1 MLLPALAPGE
11 QGYASMELPSNFFDA
26 DVLEMTAYNPDG
38 SEMCTRT
45 WSVGYARDYWKR
57 HGEASSVSSPAVC
70 RKQGNSV
77 TLSAGGVEVTFDKT
91 TGYITRVLSGKQSV
105 SFSNGPVPV
114 GMVASVKSSQTRMD
128 GDTAVFAVKYDGNI
142 DSIVWRMSP
151 EGLLDMNLLMLNRS
165 RLGGGLDDA
174 ASYDNI
180 TNLGITFSYPESCVT
195 GMRWLGGGPYRVWK
209 NRLRGANMGVW
220 EKAYNNTIT
229 GESFENLIYPEF
241 KGYHS
246 NLYWATIQNKEQDF
260 TVYSMSDGVYLRM
273 LTPEEPKNRQGSTL
287 TMPAFPAGDISFL
300 LETLNYEKGLP
311 MFDKEGTPII
321 DDPIVAEN
329 IQFIQKLYDEYKVND
344 RNFDTAA
351 NTFATGESAMIYNWG
366 WLTYSLKSTA
376 PDKNIGYFQT
386 PSFVEGEVCP
396 AYGRNGGDSSLAVS
410 ATLKDEAKIEA
421 AFDFLTYLLANDDA
435 VYEFDELLSMYPRKI
450 SLRENQEKID
460 GNVVFKELKNYVD
473 RTVWPGPVPGSYAD
487 NNYITYVVDPIFKE
501 NADIASTLTSA
512 QKVCSDALAEE
523 GNWFFSERD
532 YQYAS
537 EFIK

>member
-1 MLLPALAPGE
+1 MTVVLIWGNPNIYYAELNEDMISLKGGVGKLEQTVESFGAPNPEKRVKGVKYKDTYTEGPWLHKREGKYYLL
-11 QGYASMELPSNFFDA
+11 YA
-26 DVLEMTAYNPDG
+26 
-38 SEMCTRT
+38 
-45 WSVGYARDYWKR
+45 
-57 HGEASSVSSPAVC
+57 
-70 RKQGNSV
+70 
-77 TLSAGGVEVTFDKT
+77 AGGV
-91 TGYITRVLSGKQSV
+91 
-105 SFSNGPVPV
+105 
-114 GMVASVKSSQTRMD
+114 
-128 GDTAVFAVKYDGNI
+128 
-142 DSIVWRMSP
+142 P
-151 EGLLDMNLLMLNRS
+151 EHI
-165 RLGGGLDDA
+165 A
-174 ASYDNI
+174 
-180 TNLGITFSYPESCVT
+180 
-195 GMRWLGGGPYRVWK
+195 
-209 NRLRGANMGVW
+209 
-220 EKAYNNTIT
+220 
-229 GESFENLIYPEF
+229 
-241 KGYHS
+241 
-246 NLYWATIQNKEQDF
+246 
-260 TVYSMSDGVYLRM
+260 YSMSGGPLGPWKYMGEIMPLQDTGSFTNHCGVIDYKGNSYFFYHTGKLPGGGGFGRSAAVEQFKYNDNIYYIPYGIM
-273 LTPEEPKNRQGSTL
+273 TSGIFYDKDQWAEAGLTEEDIPKTWDQLIAVAQKL
-287 TMPAFPAGDISFL
+287 TKVDDNGKMTVAGFGFNGNISFL